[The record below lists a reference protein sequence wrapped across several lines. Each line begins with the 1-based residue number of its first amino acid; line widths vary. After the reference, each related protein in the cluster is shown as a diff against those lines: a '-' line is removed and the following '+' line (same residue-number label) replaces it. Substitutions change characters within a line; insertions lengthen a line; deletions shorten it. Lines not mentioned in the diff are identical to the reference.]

1 MLTASCVTQ
10 RRCNKKFPPAVQ
22 TTERDSS
29 NRISN
34 LKEIREDNLF
44 IYLHDS
50 ISVLITDSMTYNYN
64 FRTLYRDRYI
74 HDTIQ
79 STDNTFKQK
88 EKDEKE
94 IVTIN
99 ELTKFQK
106 FQIKAFW
113 IMAVSILIVGAYKVA
128 RFIK

>member
-1 MLTASCVTQ
+1 MLSGCVTQ

-22 TTERDSS
+22 ATEKDSS
-29 NRISN
+29 EHISSLYKN
-34 LKEIREDNLF
+34 SIDNLL
-44 IYLHDS
+44 IYIHDS
-50 ISVLITDSMTYNYN
+50 IYVHVADGITYQYIYK
-64 FRTLYRDRYI
+64 TLYRDRFR
-74 HDTIQ
+74 HDTITL
-79 STDNTFKQK
+79 TDTLVKFKEIDK
-88 EKDEKE
+88 TE

-99 ELTKFQK
+99 ELTKPQK

>member
-1 MLTASCVTQ
+1 MLSGCVTQ
-10 RRCNKKFPPAVQ
+10 RRCNKKFPPVVQ
-22 TTERDSS
+22 TTEKDSS

-99 ELTKFQK
+99 ELTKSQK

-113 IMAVSILIVGAYKVA
+113 IMAVSILIVSVYKVA
-128 RFIK
+128 RFVK